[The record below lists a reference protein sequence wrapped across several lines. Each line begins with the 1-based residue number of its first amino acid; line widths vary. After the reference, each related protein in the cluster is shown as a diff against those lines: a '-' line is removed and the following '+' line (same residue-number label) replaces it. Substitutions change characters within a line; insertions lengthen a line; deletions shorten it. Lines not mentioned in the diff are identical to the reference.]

1 MLQMILPGLYR
12 LASLPF
18 RFYVGI
24 LWIVLYL
31 GATAFYGEGAAAM
44 QGILVGYFAM
54 WVLMMVIVQALPGK
68 IGKQARESE
77 PTTKALPMFLAFAI
91 GSSLIFMLLYLLLQG
106 IMTASTFEASLG
118 LALAGGLLTS
128 FVKAYIE
135 EDVFR
140 GQIMPVLGIVLQ
152 ALLFGGLHAFILYY
166 VGGVT
171 DLAVLGASLAWLSG
185 LGLLW
190 GWMKRNFCF
199 GACVG
204 SHFGYNMVA
213 TGTAVLLFGAAVV

>member
-1 MLQMILPGLYR
+1 MIQAIIPALYR
-12 LASLPF
+12 LSTLPF

-31 GATAFYGEGAAAM
+31 GATAFYGAGSAAM
-44 QGILVGYFAM
+44 QGILIGYFAM

-68 IGKQARESE
+68 AGKEARESE
-77 PTTKALPMFLAFAI
+77 PVAKALPMFLVFSI
-91 GSSLIFMLLYLLLQG
+91 GTSLIFMLLYLLLQG
-106 IMTASTFEASLG
+106 IMTASTLEASLG

-171 DLAVLGASLAWLSG
+171 DMAVLGACLAWLSG

-190 GWMKRNFCF
+190 GWMRRSFGF

-204 SHFGYNMVA
+204 SHMGYNLVA
-213 TGTAVLLFGAAVV
+213 TGTALLLFGAVVV